1 MQNKPSSP
9 KSIVC
14 ISSASALLAG
24 SILMSLMQPGLALN
38 LSRATVSTPGVNL
51 HKHGTGF
58 TITTLGKKRK
68 ATGSH
73 SVTPIIKPGAFTRLP
88 DRQKSLHKIDKQ
100 IKIKPIKK
108 QASNSKP
115 AQFYNVK
122 NKTGRQLAPGVTYK
136 VIKNKMRINLI
147 DIDMS
152 RSSVQMRPI
161 VPSYNFG
168 SLKDVRDHSRDSGAI
183 AAINANYFKKDGVP
197 LGTVMIDGEW
207 VSGPLYDRVALG
219 FTRGG
224 YARIARLGLHG
235 VLHTSIPGHET
246 IWINNINQPRRTGS
260 RCILYTRRWGAK
272 VSLPYDGTLVAIDAQ
287 GRVVDKALKQISI
300 PYGGMV
306 VADSKASAIAALSLG
321 DQVKA
326 TWQTTP
332 GNWQNIHQAISGGP
346 ILIQNGKIAF
356 DLKSEHFPSNWTG
369 SQITRRTACGITA
382 DDHLLM
388 ATFEGP
394 HTLYDVAK
402 FFVSQNCIEA
412 MNLDGGGSTTMVV
425 DGNTVTANASATQRH
440 VAVALGVFKAER
452 AQALAEQN
460 ASTYKPQGG
469 GDSLSA
475 FDAATNEVAA
485 LSDKAG
491 VIDTEPLS
499 KAEGQVVDS
508 GKGVTG
514 PDLISQS
521 LKTESQQNDSSR
533 LSPKRLFKGLFNRQ

>member
-1 MQNKPSSP
+1 
-9 KSIVC
+9 
-14 ISSASALLAG
+14 
-24 SILMSLMQPGLALN
+24 MSLTQPGLALN
-38 LSRATVSTPGVNL
+38 LSRASVSTPGVGL

-58 TITTLGKKRK
+58 TTLGKKRK

-73 SVTPIIKPGAFTRLP
+73 LVTPIIKPGAFTRLP
-88 DRQKSLHKIDKQ
+88 DRQKTLHKIDKQ
-100 IKIKPIKK
+100 IKNKPIKK
-108 QASNSKP
+108 QPTNSKP

-122 NKTGRQLAPGVTYK
+122 NTTGRQLAPGVTYK

-152 RSSVQMRPI
+152 RSPVQMRPI
-161 VPSYNFG
+161 IPSYNFG

-272 VSLPYDGTLVAIDAQ
+272 VSLPYDGTLIAIDAQ
-287 GRVVDKALKQISI
+287 GRVVDKALKQIAI

-306 VADSKASAIAALSLG
+306 VADSKRSAIGALSVG

-425 DGNTVTANASATQRH
+425 EGNTVTANASAAQRH

-460 ASTYKPQGG
+460 ASTYKPQGD

-499 KAEGQVVDS
+499 GADCQVVDS
-508 GKGVTG
+508 GKGLSS

-521 LKTESQQNDSSR
+521 LKAESPQKDSPK